1 MFHVNEFVVIG
12 IACTSKELA
21 KALNKEAEVS
31 EYLCDE
37 SNRACTCFIG
47 IVINNSDISKDYI
60 PDLSLDYY
68 LSLYIDTVKSTWD
81 SKTLINTI
89 ILSTPTLDVT
99 MKQYEKKYSPK
110 CENIKGI
117 NAIYSSTLES
127 NLDYFYYCIF
137 NQKNESFMSDYQY
150 KNNDDNWIKL
160 HYTNIAI
167 DDETIRKLK
176 YRYGQTTSSI
186 MPSKNENITQNNT
199 SKDNDSDNDSNPE
212 VRVAKEFSN
221 NNNASKSPSSQKK
234 TFQISPG
241 MWFSILLVVM
251 VIFFLLKCS

>member
-1 MFHVNEFVVIG
+1 M
-12 IACTSKELA
+12 
-21 KALNKEAEVS
+21 
-31 EYLCDE
+31 
-37 SNRACTCFIG
+37 
-47 IVINNSDISKDYI
+47 
-60 PDLSLDYY
+60 
-68 LSLYIDTVKSTWD
+68 
-81 SKTLINTI
+81 
-89 ILSTPTLDVT
+89 
-99 MKQYEKKYSPK
+99 
-110 CENIKGI
+110 
-117 NAIYSSTLES
+117 ES

-167 DDETIRKLK
+167 DDKTIRKLK
-176 YRYGQTTSSI
+176 YRYEQTNSSV
-186 MPSKNENITQNNT
+186 MPSNNENLTQKNI

-212 VRVAKEFSN
+212 VRFAKEFS